1 MKTKMNNTFKIKAK
15 VVLSEIEVEV
25 DLNVDKVFWLT
36 SDSKNQANA
45 VWSALMEEYPLSMEI
60 ACENTTR
67 YPQTSYIESMTI
79 TN

>member
-45 VWSALMEEYPLSMEI
+45 VWSALME
-60 ACENTTR
+60 
-67 YPQTSYIESMTI
+67 
-79 TN
+79 